1 MKNLKIRVKILL
13 GFGLGILGLIFV
25 GIFSLYQI
33 NSVDKNTRSIVNNQL
48 PSLSH
53 LSSMSIDKEQIR
65 NKEYRHI
72 LAATAAEKQAAENEL
87 QKIVASFT
95 EHSSTYVNTLI
106 SDENEKLLMDSS
118 KAHFQEYMAL
128 HKKVIDLSN
137 RNKIDSA
144 KLIMNNESRQIF
156 YDWSDLINKLQ
167 ALNEKEA
174 NKTSVEVGKTYS
186 QAVLFIILSIIITT
200 ILCAIIGIYI
210 ANSISKGVRKMD
222 IAAQKI
228 ATGNMNVDLMVNTN
242 DEIGNLSQSFE
253 KMKNALNQ
261 ITEKAKLVST
271 GDLTIALNKRSE
283 DDELM
288 GALNEMVLRLNEIV
302 VQISESAQ
310 NVSSGSSQLS
320 STAVQIAQGSNEQAS
335 SAEEVSA
342 SIEEMNSTIQQNS
355 DNSVQTEKIANS
367 ASQGI
372 IDVGNAA
379 QKSLEATKQIVE
391 KIRVIND
398 IAEKTDILAINAAIE
413 AARAGEHGKGF
424 AVVAS
429 EVRKL
434 AETSQRA
441 AVEINN
447 LSSTCLKLTEEGGTL
462 MMKLIPEIQRTATL
476 VQEISSA
483 SSEQS
488 AGASQITKAIE
499 QLSQVTQQNSAA
511 AEEMSSTAEELASQA
526 ESLQEIISFF
536 NTGKEIKSS
545 TLKREPHKRNFLP
558 SNPPRKTKEGINLN
572 ITDNKD
578 KEFDMY

>member
-13 GFGLGILGLIFV
+13 GFGLGIMGLIFV

-33 NSVDKNTRSIVNNQL
+33 NSVNSNVNEIVDNRL
-48 PSLSH
+48 PSVSH
-53 LSSMSIDKEQIR
+53 LSSMSLDKEQIR

-72 LAATAAEKQAAENEL
+72 LAATVAEKQTAEEEL
-87 QKIVASFT
+87 QKIITSFA
-95 EHSSTYVNTLI
+95 EHLSIYEKTLL
-106 SDENEKLLMDSS
+106 SDESEKALINSS
-118 KAHFQEYMAL
+118 KAYYQQYMVW
-128 HKKVIDLSN
+128 HNKIIDLSN
-137 RNKIDSA
+137 RNKLDSA
-144 KLIMNNESRQIF
+144 KLIMNNQSRKIF
-156 YDWSDLINKLQ
+156 YEWTDVISKLE
-167 ALNEKEA
+167 ALNQQEA
-174 NKTSVEVGKTYS
+174 NNSSIEVDKTYDR
-186 QAVLFIILSIIITT
+186 AFLFTILSIIITS
-200 ILCAIIGIYI
+200 ILCMLVGIYI
-210 ANSISKGVRKMD
+210 ANGISKGVKKMD

-228 ATGNMNVDLMVNTN
+228 ATGNMNVDLKVDTN

-253 KMKNALNQ
+253 KMKDALSQ

-271 GDLTIALNKRSE
+271 GDLTVALNKRSE

-310 NVSSGSSQLS
+310 NVSSGSGQLS

-355 DNSVQTEKIANS
+355 DNSIQTEKIANS
-367 ASQGI
+367 AWQGI
-372 IDVGNAA
+372 NEVGNAS

-391 KIRVIND
+391 KIRIIND

-434 AETSQRA
+434 AETSQKA

-447 LSSTCLKLTEEGGTL
+447 LSSTCLKLTEEGGVL

-488 AGASQITKAIE
+488 SGAAQITKAID

-536 NTGKEIKSS
+536 NTGREIKSS
-545 TLKREPHKRNFLP
+545 PLKREPQKRNFLP
-558 SNPPRKTKEGINLN
+558 SNPPRKAKEGINVN